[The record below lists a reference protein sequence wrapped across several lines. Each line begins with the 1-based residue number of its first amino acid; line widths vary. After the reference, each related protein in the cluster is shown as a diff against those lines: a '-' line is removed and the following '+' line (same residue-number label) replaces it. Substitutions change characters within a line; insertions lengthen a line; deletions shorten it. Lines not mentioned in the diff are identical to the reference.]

1 MLLFI
6 HTDTCEVLKQLHRTD
21 TFEEKRQR
29 REALMG
35 LISAADK
42 YDVQVRQL
50 AKLFWQICKHL
61 GFDTWH
67 EPVTQP
73 QRRRSFLRSSD
84 LSSLWVSCVSR
95 ELSTAISPCNCASR
109 GYSQLKECINPERD
123 NNPGS
128 FAVVGVCKGL
138 KDECE
143 HQLAALVD
151 EDSVLDVLLFAES
164 RNFTRLLDAGDDSTW
179 GFVKRPSSIN
189 ALSVAWKEGAAGAA
203 SRLTYFVSHYAN

>member
-1 MLLFI
+1 VLQKMLNGPFREAEATDIHLTDICPYAAHQMLLFI

-42 YDVQVRQL
+42 YDVQ
-50 AKLFWQICKHL
+50 
-61 GFDTWH
+61 
-67 EPVTQP
+67 
-73 QRRRSFLRSSD
+73 
-84 LSSLWVSCVSR
+84 
-95 ELSTAISPCNCASR
+95 
-109 GYSQLKECINPERD
+109 
-123 NNPGS
+123 
-128 FAVVGVCKGL
+128 GL

-179 GFVKRPSSIN
+179 GFVKRPSSSN

-203 SRLTYFVSHYAN
+203 SRLNYFVSH